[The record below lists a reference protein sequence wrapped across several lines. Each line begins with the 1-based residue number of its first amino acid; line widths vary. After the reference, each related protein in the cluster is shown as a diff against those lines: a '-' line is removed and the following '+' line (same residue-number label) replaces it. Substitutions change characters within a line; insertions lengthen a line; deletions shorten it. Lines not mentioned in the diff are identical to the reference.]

1 MACAVNEVR
10 TNAKAALTSLF
21 AANSITYSVLHVVDE
36 QHAVDLATNKDGRVP
51 KLAGIVAARLTPDGI
66 EMPDTS
72 ARGYL
77 RLELS
82 VVLVETDY
90 STPAAVVD
98 SLWETFDVA
107 RKMGD
112 STVDV
117 GLTGPL
123 AQKGV
128 RLKLTGAG
136 MTRVPTMQSGTGAG
150 VLVITFAT
158 EGDLWS

>member
-10 TNAKAALTSLF
+10 TNAKAALVALF

-36 QHAVDLATNKDGRVP
+36 QHAVDLATQKDGRAP

-72 ARGYL
+72 GREFL

-90 STPAAVVD
+90 STPSAVVD

-107 RKMGD
+107 RQL
-112 STVDV
+112 TTEDV

-123 AQKGV
+123 VNRPV

-136 MTRVPTMQSGTGAG
+136 MTRVPTMATGTGAG

-158 EGDLWS
+158 EGDLWT

>member
-1 MACAVNEVR
+1 MACAINEVR
-10 TNAKAALTSLF
+10 TNAKAALVALF
-21 AANSITYSVLHVVDE
+21 AANSITYSVSHVVDE
-36 QHAVDLATNKDGRVP
+36 QHAVDLASDKQGRMP

-72 ARGYL
+72 GREYL

-90 STPAAVVD
+90 SSPAAVVD
-98 SLWETFDVA
+98 SLWEVFDVA
-107 RKMGD
+107 RRLTASEM
-112 STVDV
+112 

-123 AQKGV
+123 AEKGV

-150 VLVITFAT
+150 VLVLTFAT
-158 EGDLWS
+158 EGDLWT